1 MFQEERG
8 GLSGWKGGGRGDM
21 PAVPL
26 CQSLHLMFPQLL
38 QTNWDRNEH
47 KIDRF
52 LSKQDKNIRELS
64 LV

>member
-1 MFQEERG
+1 
-8 GLSGWKGGGRGDM
+8 M

-47 KIDRF
+47 KITWPERSTCTGPPV
-52 LSKQDKNIRELS
+52 LSGVAETGTRVEALRSSIS
-64 LV
+64 H